1 MLGFISSFLAHKEFR
16 FLLQILPIS
25 MHYCGVFFQD
35 LCKKPRLRKKK
46 HKTHKELD
54 VDQKSGNSEKTNN
67 QEDPSSTE
75 QRDSLS
81 EETQHTEDTETRDI
95 LGNVESTSKKYKSK
109 TDETDVCPQH
119 VQEMKHKSNLMKAWV
134 LVMVFLLINIPAA
147 VYFGLI
153 HQRGTVVVMKFLYDE
168 SFEKNM
174 DVLFL
179 MPCHSTPYYR

>member
-1 MLGFISSFLAHKEFR
+1 
-16 FLLQILPIS
+16 

-35 LCKKPRLRKKK
+35 LCKKPHLKKKK
-46 HKTHKELD
+46 HKTTKEAD
-54 VDQKSGNSEKTNN
+54 GNQKSESSDLTNGEEGQAVTKNPDSGSEATK
-67 QEDPSSTE
+67 
-75 QRDSLS
+75 
-81 EETQHTEDTETRDI
+81 HTEKMEATETRDI
-95 LGNVESTSKKYKSK
+95 LGNVESTARKHLSHEP
-109 TDETDVCPQH
+109 DADVCPQLL
-119 VQEMKHKSNLMKAWV
+119 QEMKHKSNLMKAWV
-134 LVMVFLLINIPAA
+134 LVMVFLVINIPAA